1 MSLIHRHPLNYGL
14 KIFFNKW
21 IYHMGMGYPSSKKL
35 KKENENK
42 RRKKN
47 LQENVKTKFMTFST
61 KKNLNKK
68 KRAKSKRN
76 LHLKLVH

>member
-61 KKNLNKK
+61 KKNKK
-68 KRAKSKRN
+68 FE
-76 LHLKLVH
+76 